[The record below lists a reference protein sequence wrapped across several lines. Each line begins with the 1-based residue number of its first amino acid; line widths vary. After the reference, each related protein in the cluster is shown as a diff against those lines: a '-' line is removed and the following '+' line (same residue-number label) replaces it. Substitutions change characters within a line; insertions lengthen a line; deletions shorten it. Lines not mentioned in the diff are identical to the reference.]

1 MTASSGQSRTRR
13 RSPTKIFG
21 QIRLI
26 RHTIAL
32 FVLIS
37 IADLLLLVALLIKPF
52 SEARS
57 WALACWTGE
66 WFWTYM
72 QKHWEVDLNAEPA
85 VEVSGDELPKGES
98 AFVLCNHLGYS
109 DYYLIQYLS
118 SRAGMLGQSRY
129 FVKKEILRIPLFG
142 LAFWAFDKSDILTLF
157 YGIYLRHDPHLEKL
171 DERPATARVGPIISL
186 HFSLTICK
194 RDYNRGMTDLV
205 CVEDESTDETVDS
218 SLYLLPTPRQAFS
231 RITANAHDS
240 WIILYPEGTR
250 RTPKKL
256 LQSQAFARKN
266 GKPELD
272 HLLFPRTKGF
282 VATVQALKN
291 SHIKHIY
298 DLTLLYSSP
307 GGLETQY
314 AVPNLAEI
322 LSCDDLHKR
331 GYGFRIHVRRIP
343 IDTLPQDESGLK
355 AWCEDTWAQKDQ
367 LLDGMMNRDLL
378 RN

>member
-1 MTASSGQSRTRR
+1 MLGT
-13 RSPTKIFG
+13 F
-21 QIRLI
+21 RLV
-26 RHTIAL
+26 RHTVAL

-37 IADLLLLVALLIKPF
+37 LADLLLLIALVVKPF

-66 WFWTYM
+66 RFWTYM
-72 QKHWEVDLNAEPA
+72 QKHWEVDLNAKPA
-85 VEVSGDELPKGES
+85 VEVTGDEIPKGES

-129 FVKKEILRIPLFG
+129 FVKKEILRIPFFG
-142 LAFWAFDKSDILTLF
+142 LAFWAFGMILISRNWTSDQRL
-157 YGIYLRHDPHLEKL
+157 LE
-171 DERPATARVGPIISL
+171 
-186 HFSLTICK
+186 
-194 RDYNRGMTDLV
+194 
-205 CVEDESTDETVDS
+205 
-218 SLYLLPTPRQAFS
+218 QAFS
-231 RITANAHDS
+231 RIKTNGHDS

-266 GKPELD
+266 GKAELD
-272 HLLFPRTKGF
+272 HVLFPRTKGF
-282 VATVQALKN
+282 VATVQALRN
-291 SHIKHIY
+291 SHVKYIY

-307 GGLETQY
+307 GGWKNQY
-314 AVPNLAEI
+314 TVPTLAEI

-331 GYGFRIHVRRIP
+331 GYSFRIHVRRIP
-343 IDTLPQDESGLK
+343 IASLPLGESSLK
-355 AWCEDTWAQKDQ
+355 AWCEDAWAKKNE
-367 LLDGMMNRDLL
+367 LLDEMMKRDVL